1 MSAIHRFFSTL
12 CEVTIF
18 LGVSGL
24 VIPPSGL
31 GRNSLPEQQEDDSLS
46 HGGGQGGDLC
56 DSLLDLLGKAQ
67 GQDIK
72 SVLNSLGAPDFLDLG
87 ELRDK
92 FKNCLSAGSS
102 SGIAKGDFNGDGF
115 AYLAVGVPNKETPA
129 GVPRS
134 GAVIVIYGSANGLT
148 TTDSSKPAPQF
159 WSQNTDGVSGVSESA
174 DTFGSALAAGDF
186 NQDGFSD
193 LAIGVPGEDIESAG
207 DPDTGRVVVIFGSP
221 NGLTTTDTTRPASQ
235 TFDLRNLLGDVNLE
249 SEAFGSALAWGDF
262 NGDGKSDLAVGI
274 PGEDIGNSV
283 NSGRVVII
291 YGSSKGLVTSGP
303 DLVLAPQSFDLG
315 SALDVID
322 DEAGLGSALA
332 WGDFNG
338 DGIGDLAVGAP
349 GLQRSNGFPATLTV
363 QHNAGGVW
371 VLYGQPNNGLTL
383 ANNQLWAQEDSSD
396 SIGTLGSSN
405 EDDNFGASLAA
416 GNFNGDSSSGKPI
429 SDLAIGVPQESDFGF
444 LRSISHAGRVI
455 VLYGVSGTGLAK
467 RSAQSW
473 SQDSDGI
480 VSEPVAGEKF
490 GFSLAAGD
498 FNGDKKDDLAVGVP
512 GQSLTE
518 TVIIASGTPNVTVS
532 TRNAGAVHIIPGS
545 SSGLTANGSQ
555 FWNQDLVFGSGHG
568 ESDDAFG
575 RALAAGDFNADGKAD
590 LAIGVPREDVGSVDK
605 AGEVNV
611 IYGSSA
617 GLSTTVRT
625 PQIFRDST
633 PEAGAEFGRS
643 LTAWNFGRDETHIL
657 PPDNFSVTV
666 KTADLAIG
674 VPFKDVNGQEDAG
687 AVTVFYGSSDANGL
701 TTSSRQTWTEDS
713 PNVPGSAEPG
723 ANFGLTLY

>member
-1 MSAIHRFFSTL
+1 M
-12 CEVTIF
+12 
-18 LGVSGL
+18 
-24 VIPPSGL
+24 
-31 GRNSLPEQQEDDSLS
+31 GRSSLPEQQEDDFLS
-46 HGGGQGGDLC
+46 RGGGHRVDPC
-56 DSLLDLLGKAQ
+56 DHLLDLLGRAE
-67 GQDIK
+67 GQDTQ
-72 SVLNSLGAPDFLDLG
+72 SVLDSLGAPDLLDLG
-87 ELRDK
+87 GLREK
-92 FKNCLSAGSS
+92 FENCRSAGSS

-115 AYLAVGVPNKETPA
+115 ADLAIGVPGKNIPA
-129 GVPRS
+129 TELDT
-134 GAVIVIYGSANGLT
+134 GAVIVIYGSATGLT
-148 TTDSSKPAPQF
+148 AAGDTNIPASQF
-159 WSQNTDGVSGVSESA
+159 WAQNSA
-174 DTFGSALAAGDF
+174 DVPGASEEGDRFGSALAAGDF
-186 NQDGFSD
+186 N
-193 LAIGVPGEDIESAG
+193 
-207 DPDTGRVVVIFGSP
+207 
-221 NGLTTTDTTRPASQ
+221 
-235 TFDLRNLLGDVNLE
+235 
-249 SEAFGSALAWGDF
+249 
-262 NGDGKSDLAVGI
+262 GDGKS
-274 PGEDIGNSV
+274 
-283 NSGRVVII
+283 
-291 YGSSKGLVTSGP
+291 
-303 DLVLAPQSFDLG
+303 
-315 SALDVID
+315 
-322 DEAGLGSALA
+322 
-332 WGDFNG
+332 
-338 DGIGDLAVGAP
+338 DLAVGAP

-383 ANNQLWAQEDSSD
+383 ANNQLLAQEDSSD
-396 SIGTLGSSN
+396 SIGTSGSSN
-405 EDDNFGASLAA
+405 AGDLFGASLAA
-416 GNFNGDSSSGKPI
+416 GNFNGDSSGGRPI
-429 SDLAIGVPQESDFGF
+429 SDLAIGVPKESDFGF

-467 RSAQSW
+467 RSGQSW

-480 VSEPVAGEKF
+480 VSEPLAGEKF

-590 LAIGVPREDVGSVDK
+590 LAIGVPREDVGSVDN

-643 LTAWNFGRDETHIL
+643 LTAWNFGRNETHIL

-666 KTADLAIG
+666 ITADLAIS
-674 VPFKDVNGQEDAG
+674 VPFKDVNGQKDAG
-687 AVTVFYGSSDANGL
+687 AVTVFYGSSDSNGL
-701 TTSSRQTWTEDS
+701 TTSSRQIWTEDS

-723 ANFGLTLY
+723 DNFGVALY